1 MAEQQNNIKLP
12 SNVIKLFKDL
22 YNLPDD
28 TSGRKVV
35 LYAIV
40 TSIPTKGV
48 DNFVKDF
55 GLDKKQVEKIIN
67 KRNRITTNTTKYFKD
82 INRKL
87 DVMVDKEND
96 SKADENNKKLEE
108 LLNTMYLMLAENYTS
123 SPNHDEVSNYL
134 NSGKIQ
140 TLSESIKKYTD
151 K

>member
-1 MAEQQNNIKLP
+1 MAAQQNNIKIP
-12 SNVIKLFKDL
+12 SNIIKLFKDL

-40 TSIPTKGV
+40 TSIPTQGV
-48 DNFVKDF
+48 ENFSRDF
-55 GLDKKQVEKIIN
+55 ELDKKQIEKIIN
-67 KRNRITTNTTKYFKD
+67 KRNRITTNSTKYFKD
-82 INRKL
+82 INKKL
-87 DVMVDKEND
+87 DEIADKEND
-96 SKADENNKKLEE
+96 RKADENNRKLEE

-151 K
+151 E